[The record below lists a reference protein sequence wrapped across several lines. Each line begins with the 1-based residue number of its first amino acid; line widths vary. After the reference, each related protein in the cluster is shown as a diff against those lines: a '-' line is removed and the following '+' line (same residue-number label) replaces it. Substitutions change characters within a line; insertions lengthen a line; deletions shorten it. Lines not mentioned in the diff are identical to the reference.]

1 MKKSSLRFSLLC
13 LLTVL
18 SVSSYVYLST
28 RLTENPEIGM
38 LNQEAVLMQEEEA
51 KGYIFPD
58 IETIKKVIYAVRR
71 YLPAS

>member
-1 MKKSSLRFSLLC
+1 MKKSSLRFFLLC
-13 LLTVL
+13 LLIVA

-28 RLTENPEIGM
+28 RLAENPEIGM

-51 KGYIFPD
+51 EGYIFPD